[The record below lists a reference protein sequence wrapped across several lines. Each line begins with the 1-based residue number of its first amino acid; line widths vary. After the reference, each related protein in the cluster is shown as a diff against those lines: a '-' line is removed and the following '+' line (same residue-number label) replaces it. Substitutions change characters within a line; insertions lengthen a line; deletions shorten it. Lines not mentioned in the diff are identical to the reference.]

1 MLSVPL
7 FRKTILEKMLSYNS
21 RMIVVSKSFIKI
33 NIADYP
39 VLGIL
44 FENNNGVL
52 LGMKNMRQN

>member
-7 FRKTILEKMLSYNS
+7 FRKTLLEKMLSYNS

-39 VLGIL
+39 VLEIL

-52 LGMKNMRQN
+52 LGMKNM